1 MEERHGMAW
10 GPWRILFHHTI
21 KDGLFYGFHSGV
33 IVHVINLY
41 QNWLTHVIK
50 ILSAPKLLTELRLG
64 YNYFNRNFPSN
75 ILNLDRLNKIYIF
88 HNPGI
93 IGNDPSKIGNMTGLM
108 YLVLYFTSLHGNTP
122 LKFDLIK
129 DLFYLGMDETHI
141 NGPIPYNL

>member
-1 MEERHGMAW
+1 M
-10 GPWRILFHHTI
+10 
-21 KDGLFYGFHSGV
+21 
-33 IVHVINLY
+33 NLP
-41 QNWLTHVIK
+41 QSRLTHVIV

-122 LKFDLIK
+122 SKFGLLK
-129 DLFYLGMDETHI
+129 DLRYLDMDETRIH
-141 NGPIPYNL
+141 GPIPAKLDNMQEINTSA